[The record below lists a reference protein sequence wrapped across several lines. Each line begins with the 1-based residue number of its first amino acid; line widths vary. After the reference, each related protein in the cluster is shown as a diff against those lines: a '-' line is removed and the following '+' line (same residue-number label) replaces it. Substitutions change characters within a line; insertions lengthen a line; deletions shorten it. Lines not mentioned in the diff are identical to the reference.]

1 MSRVFLRCGT
11 VPQRQMTSNRQLLT
25 HRPSNRRFPRHPKK
39 GTNVAQSG
47 TNGHPKDEWAQSGTN
62 GRNRKQGRRG
72 AALPL
77 ILIALLVPPPRATL
91 GATGAEPRAAGA
103 EGSSFNSRLGA
114 GQRPCDQEPAH
125 HHSAP
130 QARQPESRQA
140 QSRQPRANAIA
151 ADRRRAERPGLAAV
165 VCAIACDVGVFRL
178 QHALLAVHDLGPLR
192 IQRPLRGRWT
202 ERPRPLDH
210 ARVCRLAVWLRVALH
225 RQRAVARQ
233 PFLAE
238 AGRGLR
244 GDRQRHVD
252 GGFVGRVSLTG
263 RAAPDA
269 ADRHVAVVWA
279 LLRPRSQRQPIPGR
293 ARGG

>member
-1 MSRVFLRCGT
+1 MNS
-11 VPQRQMTSNRQLLT
+11 PA
-25 HRPSNRRFPRHPKK
+25 HRPPASTRRFPRHPKK

-47 TNGHPKDEWAQSGTN
+47 TNGHPKDQWAQSGTN

-77 ILIALLVPPPRATL
+77 ILIAPLVPPPRATL

-114 GQRPCDQEPAH
+114 RQRPCDQEPAH

-130 QARQPESRQA
+130 QARQPQA
-140 QSRQPRANAIA
+140 RQPRATDLA

-192 IQRPLRGRWT
+192 IQRPLRGRWI
-202 ERPRPLDH
+202 ERPRPLDR
-210 ARVCRLAVWLRVALH
+210 ARLCRLAVWLRVALH
-225 RQRAVARQ
+225 RQRAVARH
-233 PFLAE
+233 PSLAE
-238 AGRGLR
+238 ARRDLR

-252 GGFVGRVSLTG
+252 GGFVDRIPLTG